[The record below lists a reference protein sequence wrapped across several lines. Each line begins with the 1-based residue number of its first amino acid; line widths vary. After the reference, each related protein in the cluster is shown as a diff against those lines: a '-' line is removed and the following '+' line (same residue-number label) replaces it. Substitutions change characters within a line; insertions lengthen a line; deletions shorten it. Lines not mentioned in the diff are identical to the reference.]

1 MTTETRPNLKYT
13 RDHEWILVENDVATV
28 GITQHAQEA
37 LGDLVYVELPELG
50 RTLSAGDD
58 FAVVESVKAA
68 SEVYAPIS
76 GEIVDVNAA
85 LDGAPET
92 INEAPYEDGWIVKI
106 KLADADELAECMDAS
121 DYEAFVAA
129 ED

>member
-1 MTTETRPNLKYT
+1 MSTETRPNLKYT
-13 RDHEWILVENDVATV
+13 RDHEWLLVEGDVATI

-37 LGDLVYVELPELG
+37 LGDLVYVELPEVG
-50 RTLSAGDD
+50 RTVSAGDD

-68 SEVYAPIS
+68 SEVYSPVS
-76 GEIVDVNAA
+76 GEIIEANDS

-106 KLADADELAECMDAS
+106 KLSDTDELAECMDAG
-121 DYEAFVAA
+121 DYEAFVDAA
-129 ED
+129 E